1 MEETGR
7 PERPSGPLR
16 ALYRLPI
23 HLYRWN
29 LGWLLGGRFL
39 MLSHIGRKSGLVR
52 RVVVEVVDRDAAQG
66 TYTVCSGF
74 GPESDW
80 YRNLLA
86 EPKAVIQVGNKHM
99 KVTAHVLDAE
109 AGADTM
115 ARYARRHPRAARTLA
130 GFMGFRVDGS
140 EADFREAGRRLPF
153 MRFEPRR

>member
-7 PERPSGPLR
+7 PKRPSGVAR
-16 ALYRLPI
+16 ALYRVPI

-29 LGWLLGGRFL
+29 LGWLMGRRFL
-39 MLSHIGRKSGLVR
+39 MLNHIGRRSGLMR

-74 GPESDW
+74 GPGSDW

-86 EPKAVIQVGNKHM
+86 EPKAVIQIGNKRM
-99 KVTAHVLDAE
+99 KVTAHPLDAE
-109 AGADTM
+109 SGADTM
-115 ARYARRHPRAARTLA
+115 ARYARRHPRSARALA

-153 MRFEPRR
+153 IRFEPRQ